1 MMERLRGRNEYVGG
15 RVRRRDEE
23 RRVFG
28 CGFDG
33 MVIS

>member
-1 MMERLRGRNEYVGG
+1 MMERLRGRDGYVGEL
-15 RVRRRDEE
+15 VRRRDEE